1 MADPGQNRDE
11 AARASAAHAAAGPA
25 AADAGPT
32 PPASS
37 DLRANVTV
45 APGDCLAGRFL
56 IEQELG
62 RGGAGTVFIAQDRTL
77 GRAVAIKVLTHAPD
91 AHALARFAQ
100 EARAAG
106 ALEHPNVL
114 AVHDVGVHEGVP
126 FIVSELLRGRTL
138 RARLAE
144 GPLQAREATDLAL
157 QLARG
162 LAATH
167 EQGIL
172 HRDLKPENIF
182 LLEDGRLKILDFG
195 LAKLLPSAPASGDRN
210 AEGNLGTVSGAV
222 LGTVPYM
229 SPEQVRG
236 RAADAR
242 SDVFAFGA
250 VLHEMLSGTAPFA
263 GESPFDV
270 GHAILN
276 AEPSRL
282 PEAAP
287 AALRALVR
295 RCLAKDPEDR
305 VQTARE
311 LVQLLET
318 GAPAPRVSKWRSG
331 RFWALAA
338 AGALWAALLG
348 TVAARRLLP
357 DWPWRSA
364 PAATRRLAVLP
375 FRALGA
381 SADGEA
387 LCAGLGEILTNKLRQ
402 VERFQRSLH
411 VVSAA
416 DVSREHVVSA
426 REALNAFGA
435 TLAVSGSLQWNGEKI
450 LVGATLVDARSQL
463 VVAARDFEVGA
474 HDVPA
479 IGRLLVE
486 NVAQML
492 ELELQPE
499 AQRALA
505 DPPSPA
511 YAQYLAAR
519 GHLRRYDR
527 VENIDRAL
535 AAFDSAL
542 AQDPAYALA
551 HAGRAEAWLRHYQII
566 RDPAALEQARAS
578 SRRALELGPDLAQVH
593 FTAGLVDLSGGEY
606 AHAIEIL
613 KRALQ
618 IEPANADTMR
628 ELGNAYD
635 AAGKEADAETTFR
648 HAAEL
653 RPDSWAASKD
663 LAVFYNRH
671 GRLEDA
677 LPWFQRVVA
686 MTPDS
691 AASYSNLGG
700 IYLRLG
706 RHGEAAAA
714 LQKSLALRPTSNA
727 YMNFGSIRYF
737 EGRFRE
743 ASDAYRKAAE
753 LAPSDERI
761 WGALADALRWLPG
774 NADEVIGAYRQA
786 IALGER
792 KAAINPSDPELRS
805 RLAMYHAYAGDR
817 DAADRES
824 SEALRL
830 APRDG
835 TVLFR
840 AALVREQLGRR
851 EDALA
856 ALEQSFLAGYSREE
870 IGKAPA
876 LEQLRQDP
884 RYALIA
890 GKPPTTTVQ
899 SAR

>member
-11 AARASAAHAAAGPA
+11 AARASAAHAAVDPA
-25 AADAGPT
+25 VADAGPT

-37 DLRANVTV
+37 DLRENGTV

-62 RGGAGTVFIAQDRTL
+62 RGGAGTVFI
-77 GRAVAIKVLTHAPD
+77 
-91 AHALARFAQ
+91 
-100 EARAAG
+100 
-106 ALEHPNVL
+106 
-114 AVHDVGVHEGVP
+114 
-126 FIVSELLRGRTL
+126 VSELLRGRTL
-138 RARLAE
+138 RARLGE

-162 LAATH
+162 LVATH

-172 HRDLKPENIF
+172 HRDLKPENLF

-195 LAKLLPSAPASGDRN
+195 LAKLLPSAPTGGDRDPG
-210 AEGNLGTVSGAV
+210 GNLGTVSGAI

-236 RAADAR
+236 RPADAR

-276 AEPSRL
+276 AEPCRL
-282 PEAAP
+282 PEGTP
-287 AALRALVR
+287 AALRTLVR
-295 RCLAKDPEDR
+295 RCLAKDPEAR
-305 VQTARE
+305 VQSARE

-318 GAPAPRVSKWRSG
+318 VAPAPRASKWRTG
-331 RFWALAA
+331 RFWVFA
-338 AGALWAALLG
+338 AGALWAALLA

-375 FRALGA
+375 FRAVGA

-435 TLAVSGSLQWNGEKI
+435 TLTVSGSLQWNGDKI
-450 LVGATLVDARSQL
+450 LVGANLVDARSQL

-566 RDPAALEQARAS
+566 RDPAALGQARAS
-578 SRRALELGPDLAQVH
+578 SRRAL
-593 FTAGLVDLSGGEY
+593 
-606 AHAIEIL
+606 
-613 KRALQ
+613 
-618 IEPANADTMR
+618 
-628 ELGNAYD
+628 
-635 AAGKEADAETTFR
+635 
-648 HAAEL
+648 
-653 RPDSWAASKD
+653 
-663 LAVFYNRH
+663 
-671 GRLEDA
+671 
-677 LPWFQRVVA
+677 
-686 MTPDS
+686 
-691 AASYSNLGG
+691 
-700 IYLRLG
+700 
-706 RHGEAAAA
+706 
-714 LQKSLALRPTSNA
+714 
-727 YMNFGSIRYF
+727 
-737 EGRFRE
+737 
-743 ASDAYRKAAE
+743 
-753 LAPSDERI
+753 
-761 WGALADALRWLPG
+761 
-774 NADEVIGAYRQA
+774 
-786 IALGER
+786 
-792 KAAINPSDPELRS
+792 
-805 RLAMYHAYAGDR
+805 
-817 DAADRES
+817 
-824 SEALRL
+824 
-830 APRDG
+830 
-835 TVLFR
+835 
-840 AALVREQLGRR
+840 
-851 EDALA
+851 
-856 ALEQSFLAGYSREE
+856 
-870 IGKAPA
+870 
-876 LEQLRQDP
+876 
-884 RYALIA
+884 
-890 GKPPTTTVQ
+890 
-899 SAR
+899 